1 MLDSGDKIKV
11 DQAHLETVIPAI
23 GLLQWFCEFH
33 IQIVLVDSNCDRNF
47 LVLTSHCQFY
57 RVNFKK
63 CSE

>member
-23 GLLQWFCEFH
+23 GLWPWCCEFYV
-33 IQIVLVDSNCDRNF
+33 QIVLVDSNCDRYF

-57 RVNFKK
+57 PINFKK
-63 CSE
+63 CTE